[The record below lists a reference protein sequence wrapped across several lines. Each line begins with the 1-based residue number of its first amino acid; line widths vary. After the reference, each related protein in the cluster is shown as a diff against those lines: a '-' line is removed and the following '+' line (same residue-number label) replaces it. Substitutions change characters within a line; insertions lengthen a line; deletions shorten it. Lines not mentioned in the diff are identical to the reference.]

1 MRGSEIPADQRMSW
15 EWLGNPLPPGD
26 EDPSFASLRL
36 QLGVSDNSFFTDKG
50 FGSLGYLERQVL
62 LDTLA
67 PGFYREH
74 NPILRH
80 TVLRR
85 RKTLEAAGLLELT
98 AVSVH
103 PDPKSGAAYSGVGFD
118 GLGLRTNHPFDL
130 AYQAA
135 EAFTAAL
142 QKRKQGASFMRTLL
156 LQRICSSFASGR
168 STAKKLLRGD
178 VPEEEEDARLL
189 AETVADLTS
198 VEIASLRTI
207 IEECLV

>member
-1 MRGSEIPADQRMSW
+1 MLLPAGLSGRST
-15 EWLGNPLPPGD
+15 
-26 EDPSFASLRL
+26 LRPAA
-36 QLGVSDNSFFTDKG
+36 
-50 FGSLGYLERQVL
+50 YLERQVL

-85 RKTLEAAGLLELT
+85 RKTLEEAGLLEPT

-103 PDPKSGAAYSGVGFD
+103 PDPNSGAAYPGIGFD
-118 GLGLRTNHPFDL
+118 GLGLRTSHPFDL

-135 EAFTAAL
+135 EAFTDAL
-142 QKRKQGASFMRTLL
+142 QKRKQGAGFMRTLL

-168 STAKKLLRGD
+168 STAEKLLRGD

-198 VEIASLRTI
+198 GEIASLRSNTF
-207 IEECLV
+207 